1 MGETI
6 RSGFEAITKAFDNAI
21 QEMLE
26 KKVSKIQTP
35 EELDKEIPMQVVIND
50 LRYRAFESPVELVEE
65 ALEKDGF
72 LNIGFFH
79 LESSTYFRDE
89 RLMCPVTMRKFTQAI
104 VLHGNIFIRR
114 LELFKEPT
122 EQTEQFEEISFKLF
136 KAMFQYDYTGTN
148 QKELKYERERRG
160 KVTIDEINQDVI
172 IEILEEGKEALLKYD
187 KKKGVV
193 KIHSQER
200 VWKQG

>member
-50 LRYRAFESPVELVEE
+50 LRYRTFESPVELVEE

-79 LESSTYFRDE
+79 LEDSTYFRDE
-89 RLMCPVTMRKFTQAI
+89 RLMCPITMRKFTQAV
-104 VLHGNIFIRR
+104 VLHGRLYIRR
-114 LELFKEPT
+114 LDIFKEPSGQFEEVSLELFKT
-122 EQTEQFEEISFKLF
+122 
-136 KAMFQYDYTGTN
+136 MFYDDYTGTN
-148 QKELKYERERRG
+148 QKELKYEREKRG
-160 KVTIDEINQDVI
+160 EVAVDEISQDTI
-172 IEILEEGKEALLKYD
+172 REILEEGKEALLKY
-187 KKKGVV
+187 KKKRGVV
-193 KIHSQER
+193 KIYSQER